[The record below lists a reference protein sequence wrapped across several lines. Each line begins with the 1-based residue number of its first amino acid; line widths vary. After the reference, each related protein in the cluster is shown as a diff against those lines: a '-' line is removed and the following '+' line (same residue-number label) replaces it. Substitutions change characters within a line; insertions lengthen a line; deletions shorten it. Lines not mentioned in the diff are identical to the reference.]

1 MMHKYDSEEARDR
14 HVVEYV
20 GALRKALTTERADR
34 PAFDEEVIKVLA
46 NMYRQGWDDA
56 DAMFRKWEMD
66 Q

>member
-20 GALRKALTTERADR
+20 GLLRKSLTADR

-56 DAMFRKWEMD
+56 DAMFREWEMD